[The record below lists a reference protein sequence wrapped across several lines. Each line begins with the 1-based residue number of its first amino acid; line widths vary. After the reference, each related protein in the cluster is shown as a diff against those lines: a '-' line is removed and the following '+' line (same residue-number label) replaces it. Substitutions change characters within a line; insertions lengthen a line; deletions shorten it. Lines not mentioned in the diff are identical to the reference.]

1 MKVKARIGLKVPFEH
16 SARQFIDQN
25 VVDVPNT
32 LYYRRLLLDGD
43 LIKVNEKSVKRT
55 TKVSEVE
62 VSNKSKGAKE

>member
-25 VVDVPNT
+25 VVDVPGT

-55 TKVSEVE
+55 IKVSEVE
-62 VSNKSKGAKE
+62 VSNKIKGAKE